1 MPLELRVN
9 KIYDNSLQ
17 KKTYEVSYFTET
29 FNTTHFHKIIPN
41 DETIDEHD
49 SINPEHKVKNV
60 FTVNSLS
67 GNYIKSP
74 Y

>member
-1 MPLELRVN
+1 MPIELRVN
-9 KIYDNSLQ
+9 KIYDNSIK

-49 SINPEHKVKNV
+49 SINP
-60 FTVNSLS
+60 
-67 GNYIKSP
+67 P